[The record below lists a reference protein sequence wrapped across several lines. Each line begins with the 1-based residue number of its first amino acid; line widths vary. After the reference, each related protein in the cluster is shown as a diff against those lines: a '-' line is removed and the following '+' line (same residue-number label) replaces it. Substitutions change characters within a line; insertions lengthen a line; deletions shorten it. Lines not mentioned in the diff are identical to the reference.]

1 MLRFKH
7 LLPKERLLWR
17 RFLEYHEKD
26 YLKFEYDVR
35 LGIGITDLKHIEP
48 KLWNMVK
55 ALSKKRVDAI
65 GIKERQIDLI
75 EVKVRGGLSAV
86 GQLLAYLYFY
96 KAEYKPVIPV
106 HLILLTDFLDE
117 DTRKVCRIYGIR
129 VIQIRID
136 WNKYKFDEI
145 TREYIPKE
153 ETSQTAKV

>member
-17 RFLEYHEKD
+17 KFLGYYEKD

-35 LGIGITDLKHIEP
+35 LGMGITNLEHIAPE
-48 KLWNMVK
+48 LWNMAKV
-55 ALSKKRVDAI
+55 LSKKRVDAV
-65 GIKERQIDLI
+65 GTKERAIDLI

-96 KAEYKPVIPV
+96 QAEYKPEVPI
-106 HLILLTDFLDE
+106 HLVLLTDFLDE
-117 DTRKVCRIYGIR
+117 DTRRICRLYGIR
-129 VIQIRID
+129 VIQIHID

-145 TREYIPKE
+145 TREYVPE
-153 ETSQTAKV
+153 EKTHLPSTI